1 MTIRKMMLTGMVLLA
16 TATAATFAQTQPA
29 HSGHPRL
36 TPDQKAARHAENKAK
51 LAAMS
56 PAERKAFRQTHR
68 EQREARLAAMSPEK
82 RQRVMERRQMR
93 KQGK

>member
-1 MTIRKMMLTGMVLLA
+1 MTIRKMMLTGMVLLTTA
-16 TATAATFAQTQPA
+16 TATTFAQTQPA
-29 HSGHPRL
+29 HSGHPHL

-56 PAERKAFRQTHR
+56 PAEHKAFRHHR